1 MTGIQNFRSALNG
14 FNRQD
19 VVNYIEYMN
28 HKHNMQ
34 IEQLNNQLQA
44 AMDKSG
50 DADLRARLE
59 AAEARI
65 KELEA
70 QSSQTAEPV
79 SCTEQELEAY
89 RRAERTERQAK
100 ERAQQIC
107 EQANGVL
114 ADVTV
119 KAEEISQ
126 QIGTMADALA
136 EELKKY
142 QQAILDTKQAYQNAT
157 VSLYAINPNTEE

>member
-34 IEQLNNQLQA
+34 IEQLNNQIQA

-79 SCTEQELEAY
+79 SCTEQELETY

-107 EQANGVL
+107 EQANGAL
-114 ADVTV
+114 AEATV

-142 QQAILDTKQAYQNAT
+142 QQAILNTKQAYQDAT
-157 VSLYAINPNTEE
+157 ASLYAIHPNTEE

>member
-1 MTGIQNFRSALNG
+1 MNGIQNFRSALNG

-44 AMDKSG
+44 ALSKSG
-50 DADLRARLE
+50 DGDLQARLE

-70 QSSQTAEPV
+70 QGGQAAEPV

-89 RRAERTERQAK
+89 RRAERAERQAK

-107 EQANGVL
+107 RQANGVL
-114 ADVTV
+114 ADATV
-119 KAEEISQ
+119 KAEEISDK
-126 QIGTMADALA
+126 IGTMAEALA
-136 EELKKY
+136 EQLKQY
-142 QQAILDTKQAYQNAT
+142 QQAVLDTKQAYQEAAD
-157 VSLYAINPNTEE
+157 SLYAVHSEEE